1 MNMDRQTDI
10 LKTDKRHDMLAEH
23 MRRAQKQLEE
33 LRIVQKAFE
42 DIYLST
48 VKKNADII
56 ALINRDM
63 QFRYVS
69 PSSSAITGFVPDELL
84 GRNFLEYIHADD
96 VEHTVHALAELIEKG
111 NPKSC
116 AQFRVRHKNGA
127 YIHIEAVAMY
137 LPKASDLS
145 SIVLHYRNINEQ
157 KQSALQIIQQKQFY
171 EAILDTIYDGV
182 CVTDSGDA
190 ITYINKGFLRIMG
203 MLPED
208 IIGRDIMRFFCTDSL
223 DLFHDYY
230 REALV
235 TGNPVRFDS
244 LHAATATAL
253 TIFLSGW
260 CIPRYI
266 DGAFDGIICTFTDIS
281 EQHKIKRRLSE
292 SETRFRSIAETATD
306 GIITIKASGEII
318 FWNKAATFIFG
329 YTEHEVLG
337 KDIFCIMPENI
348 MSDHEKIFAEP
359 EKSQTDDAIGR
370 TVEGRAKRK
379 NGVIFPIELSL
390 ASWKIVSDIYFT
402 AIIRDITDRKHI
414 EQSLQHSEQELKN
427 LSSRLL
433 HAHEQERK
441 RLAYELHDGLGQI
454 LSAAKI
460 GVKTMLDG
468 KKKQRSSG
476 RELSGDNLLAIIQ
489 SAIDEVR
496 RISRDLRPSILDDLG
511 IIAAVNSLCVNFER
525 VNSPIT
531 VCRAIEARDE
541 DIPERITIV
550 IYRFTQEACTNI
562 LRHSHADRVTVRL
575 SSVSGAIQLSIHD
588 NGTGFDVQA
597 IQAIKESGRGLGL
610 SSMKERVE
618 FSGGVFTLTS
628 LPEQGTTVQALWKP
642 GRTAA

>member
-1 MNMDRQTDI
+1 MNMDRQSDI
-10 LKTDKRHDMLAEH
+10 LNTDNRHDMLAEQ
-23 MRRAQKQLEE
+23 MRQAQNQLEE

-56 ALINRDM
+56 ALVNKDL

-69 PSSSAITGFVPDELL
+69 PSSSFITGFEPDELL

-145 SIVLHYRNINEQ
+145 SIVLHYHNINEQ

-182 CVTDSGDA
+182 CVTDSCDA
-190 ITYINKGFLRIMG
+190 ITYINKGFLRIMD

-223 DLFHDYY
+223 NLFHDYY

-244 LHAATATAL
+244 LHAATAF

-260 CIPRYI
+260 CIPRYV
-266 DGAFDGIICTFTDIS
+266 DGAFNGIICTFTDIS
-281 EQHKIKRRLSE
+281 EQYTTKVKLSE

-306 GIITIKASGEII
+306 GIITVNKSGEII
-318 FWNKAATFIFG
+318 FWNRAATFIFG
-329 YTEHEVLG
+329 YTGHEVLG
-337 KDIFCIMPENI
+337 KNIFCIMPENI
-348 MSDHEKIFAEP
+348 MNDHGKIFAAP
-359 EKSQTDDAIGR
+359 EKSYTNDAIGR

-379 NGVIFPIELSL
+379 NGTIFPIEISL

-402 AIIRDITDRKHI
+402 AIIRDITHRKHI
-414 EQSLQHSEQELKN
+414 EKSLQHSEQELKN

-433 HAHEQERK
+433 NAHEQERK

-468 KKKQRSSG
+468 KKKQKVSDRKPSA
-476 RELSGDNLLAIIQ
+476 DNLLAVIQ

-511 IIAAVNSLCVNFER
+511 IIAAINSFCIDFER

-531 VCRAIEARDE
+531 VSRAIEARDE
-541 DIPERITIV
+541 DIPEQIKIVLYRI
-550 IYRFTQEACTNI
+550 TQEACTNI
-562 LRHSHADRVTVRL
+562 VRHSHADRVTVKL

-628 LPEQGTTVQALWKP
+628 LPEQGTTVQALWP
-642 GRTAA
+642 QARTAT

>member
-1 MNMDRQTDI
+1 MNMDRQNDI
-10 LKTDKRHDMLAEH
+10 LNAGNRQDKLVEH
-23 MRRAQKQLEE
+23 MCQAQEQLEE

-42 DIYLST
+42 DIYVST

-56 ALINRDM
+56 ALINRDL

-69 PSSSAITGFVPDELL
+69 PSSSFITGFVPDELL

-96 VEHTVHALAELIEKG
+96 VEHTAHALAELIEKG
-111 NPKSC
+111 RPRSS
-116 AQFRVRHKNGA
+116 AQFRIRHKNGS

-137 LPKASDLS
+137 LPNAPDLS

-208 IIGRDIMRFFCTDSL
+208 IIGRDIMRFFCAGSL

-244 LHAATATAL
+244 LHAATAL
-253 TIFLSGW
+253 TIVLSGW

-266 DGAFDGIICTFTDIS
+266 DGAFDGMICTFTDIS
-281 EQHKIKRRLSE
+281 EQYKTKEKLSE

-306 GIITIKASGEII
+306 GIITVNESGEII
-318 FWNKAATFIFG
+318 FWNRAATFIFG
-329 YTEHEVLG
+329 YTEQEVLG
-337 KDIFCIMPENI
+337 KDIFCIMPKNI
-348 MSDHEKIFAEP
+348 MNDHEKIFAEP
-359 EKSQTDDAIGR
+359 EKSYTDDAIGR

-379 NGVIFPIELSL
+379 NGTIFPIELSL
-390 ASWKIVSDIYFT
+390 ASWRIVSDIYFT
-402 AIIRDITDRKHI
+402 AIIRDITHRKQI
-414 EQSLQHSEQELKN
+414 EQSLQQSEQELKN

-433 HAHEQERK
+433 NAHEQERK

-460 GVKTMLDG
+460 GVKTILDG
-468 KKKQRSSG
+468 KKKPKGSDRK
-476 RELSGDNLLAIIQ
+476 LSADNLLDCIQ

-511 IIAAVNSLCVNFER
+511 IIAAINSFCIDFER

-531 VCRAIEARDE
+531 VTRTIEACDKE
-541 DIPERITIV
+541 IPEQIKIVLYRI
-550 IYRFTQEACTNI
+550 TQEACANI
-562 LRHSHADRVTVRL
+562 VRHSHADMVTVKL
-575 SSVSGAIQLSIHD
+575 SAVSGAIQLSIHD

-618 FSGGVFTLTS
+618 FAGGVFSLTS
-628 LPEQGTTVQALWKP
+628 LPEQGTTVQALWP
-642 GRTAA
+642 QARTAA